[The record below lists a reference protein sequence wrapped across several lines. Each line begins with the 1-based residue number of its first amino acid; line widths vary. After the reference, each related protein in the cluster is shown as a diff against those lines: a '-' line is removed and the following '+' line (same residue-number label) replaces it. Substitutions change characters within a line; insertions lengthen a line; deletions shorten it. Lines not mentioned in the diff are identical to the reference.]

1 MKLLPGLVVEV
12 KLELVVESAD
22 VVAGL
27 DELVAVVVGGI
38 ANLGKHQHQEA
49 GTVVVVVLV

>member
-1 MKLLPGLVVEV
+1 M

-38 ANLGKHQHQEA
+38 ANLGEHQHQEA
-49 GTVVVVVLV
+49 GTMVVVVLV

>member
-27 DELVAVVVGGI
+27 DELVAVVVGRI
-38 ANLGKHQHQEA
+38 ANLGEHQHQEA